1 MNATTCPLPP
11 NVVRLDNYV
20 TYIHE
25 VHTIEDHRAT
35 IFPLR
40 TEVEIHL
47 AEGDT
52 PSSVAC
58 AAPSEPGNDSD
69 YLEESGDSETEA

>member
-11 NVVRLDNYV
+11 NAVRLDNYV
-20 TYIHE
+20 AYIHE

-35 IFPLR
+35 IYPLR
-40 TEVEIHL
+40 TEVENHL

-58 AAPSEPGNDSD
+58 AAPSEPGSDSD
-69 YLEESGDSETEA
+69 HSEEGEDSETEA